1 MRLVIPME
9 KYQPSFDIDWANN
22 APPRTLRPPDS
33 SLFIAYLKTVAPQF
47 LTSKHPIHKTGHG
60 YATNTS
66 QSTELGQFEFDL
78 HNNIIIHH
86 HTKPVLVGR
95 CYEYPVVHDVF
106 KVEFLDGM
114 MKVVPQ

>member
-1 MRLVIPME
+1 MIIMAR
-9 KYQPSFDIDWANN
+9 YQPPFNLEWANE
-22 APPRTLRPPDS
+22 APSQPIQKQRPPDS
-33 SLFIAYLKTVAPQF
+33 SLFIAYLKAVAPQL

-78 HNNIIIHH
+78 QNNIILHH